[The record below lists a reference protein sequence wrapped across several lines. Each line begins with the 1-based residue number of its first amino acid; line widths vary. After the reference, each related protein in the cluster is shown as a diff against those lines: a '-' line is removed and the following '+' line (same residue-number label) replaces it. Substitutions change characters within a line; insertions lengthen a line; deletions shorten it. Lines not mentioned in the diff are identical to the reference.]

1 MRINDFHNILELVK
15 RDVLHNEKEYMKSLK
30 VVENN
35 QRYDFIKSQ
44 LSIYNK
50 NPEAVA
56 CDKFDYWREH
66 FNRTVIRG
74 QKGIPVL
81 EG

>member
-1 MRINDFHNILELVK
+1 MRINNFHNILELVK
-15 RDVLHNEKEYMKSLK
+15 RDVLHSEKEYLKSLK
-30 VVENN
+30 VAENN

-56 CDKFDYWREH
+56 CAKFDYWTSKR
-66 FNRTVIRG
+66 FLGNNQI
-74 QKGIPVL
+74 
-81 EG
+81 